1 MNINE
6 IVKEAN
12 RAKIKLMGL
21 NTEIKNKALD
31 AVAKNIEL
39 NKEKIYEA
47 NKKDLEYAQTLVD
60 TGKITKATYGRLKL
74 DENKM
79 RDMIQGIYDEIG
91 RAHV

>member
-60 TGKITKATYGRLKL
+60 TGKITKAL
-74 DENKM
+74 
-79 RDMIQGIYDEIG
+79 ISF
-91 RAHV
+91 